1 MFMNT
6 TKVWYVLWSNVSH
19 GFDTVHFL
27 LVKSFLLFLLIGMQ
41 TYPATYTSETE
52 VTCDVDLDGIQ
63 APASLPVYVTPQA
76 KPLSNR
82 RAIAKYVASVSSTS
96 SSDLIIGASAPQL
109 EECQFDSSMLM
120 VI

>member
-1 MFMNT
+1 MNRI
-6 TKVWYVLWSNVSH
+6 KECYVLWSNVSH
-19 GFDTVHFL
+19 GYDTVSIL

-52 VTCDVDLDGIQ
+52 VTCDVALDGIQ